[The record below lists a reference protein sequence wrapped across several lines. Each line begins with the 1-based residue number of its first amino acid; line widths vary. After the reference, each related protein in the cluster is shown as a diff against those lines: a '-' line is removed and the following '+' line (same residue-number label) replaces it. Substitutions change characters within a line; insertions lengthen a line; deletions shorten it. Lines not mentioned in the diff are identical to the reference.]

1 MPRVQFIPEDVSIL
15 VEQGESLLRAA
26 ILADVRVR
34 ASCGGDGT
42 CGKCRVIIEQG
53 AVDARPS
60 SKLSDSQVAQ
70 GYVLACLAEIHD
82 DVVVRIAPESRSS
95 ALATKPASRVA
106 NTVLSAEDCA
116 ARVADDASG
125 PAPIGKAVITLQPP
139 DLSNNSSDLTRV
151 RQAMRRQRG
160 IANVAVPL
168 PALRELPDAAREGD
182 WTVTALLTQ
191 PTESDA
197 WIAGFQ
203 PGDTSS
209 RQLAIAVDIGT
220 TTVEVALVDLVTGAV
235 LGQAAEYNRQTS
247 RGEDVITRIILAS
260 TEQGLSELQSLAAD
274 TIAELV
280 ETLCARAGVA
290 THDIMCY
297 VAAGNTVM
305 THLFFGVT
313 PRHIRAAPYIPA
325 ASEFPYAHARDLS
338 LPGGPATQLLALPCP
353 ASWLGGDIVAGVLAS
368 GIPWRDELT
377 LLIDIGTNG
386 EIVLGNKD
394 WLVACSCSA
403 GPAFEGGGILHGM
416 RAAAG
421 AIEQVRIDPDTL
433 EPTIM
438 TIGGVKP
445 LGICGSGLIDCVSEL
460 FLAGALARNGKFAEA
475 DSSAS
480 IRHGERGPEYVLVL
494 AEESGTGADIVVTEP
509 DVENLIRAKAAI
521 FAGISV
527 LLECT
532 DVAFEEIAEVAVAG
546 GFGHYLDLERIT
558 VLGMVPELDRE
569 KFVFI
574 GNSSLL
580 GTRHVASSRRMLAMA
595 KSVSEKMTYIELSVN
610 AGFME
615 SFVSAS
621 FLPHTDAR
629 LFPET
634 ERLLKR
640 LREARRVLK
649 R

>member
-42 CGKCRVIIEQG
+42 CGKCRMIIEQG

-125 PAPIGKAVITLQPP
+125 PTPIGKAVITLQPP

-247 RGEDVITRIILAS
+247 RGEDVITRIILAN

-280 ETLCARAGVA
+280 ETLCARVGVA
-290 THDIMCY
+290 THDIVCY

-416 RAAAG
+416 RAAEG

-438 TIGGVKP
+438 TVGGVKP

-580 GTRHVASSRRMLAMA
+580 GARHVASSRRMLEMA

-640 LREARRVLK
+640 LREARRVSK

>member
-580 GTRHVASSRRMLAMA
+580 GARHVASSRRMLAMA